1 MYTCEA
7 NHLYVHLYSKKWSFA
22 LMFNVQVFLLSVMIT
37 WYLMFVFPFAY
48 DSNIL
53 SKCTELLF
61 SFTRKDTIMLMPK
74 VETLGEKQL
83 STYSKYSYKLYS
95 LT

>member
-48 DSNIL
+48 DSNL
-53 SKCTELLF
+53 YCQSAQSYSFLLQE
-61 SFTRKDTIMLMPK
+61 K
-74 VETLGEKQL
+74 TLLCLCQR
-83 STYSKYSYKLYS
+83 
-95 LT
+95 